1 MLISS
6 DSRTRCWA
14 FLGLTLIAWPSL
26 ADTPATQDQVQEL
39 CTSLGESATYVLLAR
54 ENGLPLSKVLE
65 LSQTSTPEM
74 TKFAREMA
82 MMAYD
87 LPHFSTPE
95 MQAKQSQDFRNQIE
109 LMCFRAYGG

>member
-1 MLISS
+1 M
-6 DSRTRCWA
+6 TRYCA
-14 FLGLTLIAWPSL
+14 TITVMMIGLFPQTTLAE
-26 ADTPATQDQVQEL
+26 APATPEQIQEL
-39 CTSLGESATYVLLAR
+39 CTTLGESATYVLLAR

-65 LSQTSTPEM
+65 LSETQTPEM

-82 MMAYD
+82 MAAYE

-109 LMCFRAYGG
+109 LTCFKAFAQ